1 MPDMQQAC
9 VKVDIGVGESQKLPG
24 PQSGKIQKAQGSAEN
39 CVSHWRCLSSRQ
51 FDGSLQETFAFVSAE
66 HARHKFPAH
75 NSQGPAI
82 RYYRAGVFQAQETA
96 DLWHES
102 QTMRAVRLR

>member
-75 NSQGPAI
+75 NSQGRPSGTTV
-82 RYYRAGVFQAQETA
+82 RASSRRTKR
-96 DLWHES
+96 
-102 QTMRAVRLR
+102 QTSRM